1 MGDTYSNILTV
12 SRIYI
17 ILKYIRNRLKGM
29 MHMLINVHEL
39 NFGATIATGAVVELV
54 SHVFDGNAWFESDR

>member
-1 MGDTYSNILTV
+1 
-12 SRIYI
+12 
-17 ILKYIRNRLKGM
+17 M

-54 SHVFDGNAWFESDR
+54 SMYLTELHGLNPTVEC